1 MSRRWRPCGSDSEL
15 AASSVAKIIA
25 ITGKG
30 GVGKTVVA
38 ALTVRLLVEA
48 KRGPVLAVDADPNLN
63 LNAALGIPVAQT
75 VGDVREEGLDR
86 ASRLPGG
93 MAKTDF
99 LRMRVQEALVE
110 SEGFDLL
117 AMGRPEGPGCYCF
130 ANTILRACVDH
141 ISTQYAY
148 VVIDCEAGLEHLS
161 RRTAG
166 DLEVLL
172 ILSDPTMR
180 GLDTAVRVMELARNL
195 GTKIAQAAFAF
206 TRVAGDIPA
215 ALADAA
221 RDRGLPSP
229 LAVPED
235 AEVAQLD
242 SQGSPLVH
250 VSSDSQ
256 ALAAV
261 RAVLTKVGLIS

>member
-1 MSRRWRPCGSDSEL
+1 M
-15 AASSVAKIIA
+15 AKTIA

-63 LNAALGIPVAQT
+63 LNAALGVPVAQT
-75 VGDVREEGLDR
+75 VGDLREEGLDR
-86 ASRLPGG
+86 ATQLPGG
-93 MAKTDF
+93 MAKADF

-110 SEGFDLL
+110 SRGFDLL

-130 ANTILRACVDH
+130 ANTILRACVDQ
-141 ISTQYAY
+141 IGRQYAY

-166 DLEVLL
+166 DLDVLL
-172 ILSDPTMR
+172 ILSDPTIR
-180 GLDTAVRVMELARNL
+180 GLDTAVRVRELAASL
-195 GTKIAQAAFAF
+195 GTKVAQTAFAF
-206 TRVAGDIPA
+206 TRVADGVPPELLA
-215 ALADAA
+215 AAQS
-221 RDRGLPSP
+221 RGLPSP
-229 LAVPED
+229 LAIPQD
-235 AEVAQLD
+235 AELAQLD
-242 SQGSPLVH
+242 QQGKPLVG
-250 VSSDSQ
+250 VNAASP

-261 RAVLTKVGLIS
+261 RAILHQVGLIA